1 MPLYVSLS
9 ANPTIIRTM
18 NITMPITIAIDGLMI
33 YSFTFLDENV
43 SEKTFFVS
51 CAKFSFV
58 CFC

>member
-33 YSFTFLDENV
+33 YSFIFLDENV
-43 SEKTFFVS
+43 SENIFFVS
-51 CAKFSFV
+51 
-58 CFC
+58 